1 MNNLHNLSVILIETL
16 KDFHIN
22 KQPLNVESLSK
33 ALCVKNELSTI
44 LSTHNSSNSFNTE
57 DLVPV
62 EYLNQDNILSEK
74 CASHLTQ
81 VRSRFVEFLDI
92 CSVLLD
98 SDADT
103 KRFNKIK
110 QSMSDGDSVDVLML
124 HGIDLSHLLN
134 ALIEDAVNKINY
146 TDDFL
151 TELSKDIT
159 KIEQQLLSCHTY
171 NKEMHSIN
179 SEFGDGLLLHAN
191 EINQIFGTN
200 KDLGEIR
207 RFILSKLS
215 IIAESIEKKGHE
227 DELKLHAAE
236 ERINELQNCLRKNC
250 EEILQVREHAY
261 ALEKEVLLDQ
271 LMGIS
276 NRRAY
281 EIQIRESL
289 RRYHRH
295 QKSFGLIFMDVD
307 NFKTV
312 NDTYGH
318 QAGDRCLQEIAKA
331 ASFCLRKT
339 DFLARYGGDEIIAI
353 LPGAVVSDAKKVA
366 EKIRKC
372 VENTVF
378 WHNHVHFS
386 ITVSIGAVGVTETD
400 EEPDSLF
407 SRVDSAIYEAKKCG
421 RNRIRV
427 L

>member
-22 KQPLNVESLSK
+22 KLPLTVESLSK

-44 LSTHNSSNSFNTE
+44 LSEHHSSNSFNA
-57 DLVPV
+57 DPVPI
-62 EYLNQDNILSEK
+62 EYVNQDNILTEK
-74 CASHLTQ
+74 CSLHIAQ
-81 VRSRFVEFLDI
+81 VRSRFVEFVDI
-92 CSVLLD
+92 CSMLLD
-98 SDADT
+98 SDADIN
-103 KRFNKIK
+103 RFNKMK
-110 QSMSDGDSVDVLML
+110 QSIIDGDSIDTLML
-124 HGIDLSHLLN
+124 HGVDLSRFLN
-134 ALIEDAVNKINY
+134 LLIEEAVNKINY
-146 TDDFL
+146 TDDLL
-151 TELSKDIT
+151 TELSNDLAQ
-159 KIEQQLLSCHTY
+159 IEQQLLSCHAY
-171 NKEMHSIN
+171 NKEMHSVN

-215 IIAESIEKKGHE
+215 IIAESIEKKRHK
-227 DELKLHAAE
+227 DELKLQAAE

-295 QKSFGLIFMDVD
+295 QESFGLIFMDVD
-307 NFKTV
+307 DFKTV

-372 VENTVF
+372 VEKTVF

-386 ITVSIGAVGVTETD
+386 ITVSIGAVAVTETD